1 MAGDGAGC
9 GLQQPAQSGSSLVTA
24 TPDPPPP
31 HTLHSQGETRGE
43 TGGSVTRV
51 ASRPGATAATGFTAS
66 CESRHRALNRLPS
79 QGSHRR
85 YLAITPSLRSDVT
98 SRLGRD
104 QENLGR
110 AAAQFH
116 PGSRSH
122 LTAHIAT
129 GSPAPDTEPASRS
142 WPPSPAEMCLSF
154 RLPAAPAV
162 LVRPLRELTS
172 GFTCARAEHQDES
185 RMVSPMI

>member
-1 MAGDGAGC
+1 M
-9 GLQQPAQSGSSLVTA
+9 
-24 TPDPPPP
+24 
-31 HTLHSQGETRGE
+31 
-43 TGGSVTRV
+43 TRV
-51 ASRPGATAATGFTAS
+51 ASRPGATAATGFTVS

-98 SRLGRD
+98 RRLTLAPA
-104 QENLGR
+104 ESLGR

-172 GFTCARAEHQDES
+172 GFTCAGAEHQDES